1 MNVTI
6 PSLLFSQAVTSIE
19 LDLLSF
25 AWPMLLLPLLYV
37 PLGASLGA
45 LVNRV
50 TQPKENQ
57 RPGVLAACAFGNST
71 GLPIV
76 LVTIIG
82 DAFIPEETRRRL
94 GSSVEPLSYLA
105 LYLVFYPVL
114 QWAAGGWLLGL
125 RGNKASAAPP
135 TPALALSHP
144 TDLEGVAA
152 APADDAYA
160 PLDDGEGGAQAG
172 LLYAPPRPPPWWEW
186 RRWPAVR
193 AVGWTVRRVH
203 PVLKQLVVPP
213 VVGAITGCLIGILPA
228 RAAMVADQNSLLSW
242 FLGVTKLLGG
252 AAVPVNLLLLGASLS
267 NGPASIRKSSSART
281 LSAIVVAK
289 LIVMPLVATGL
300 CLAIKPLLPK
310 PPQPEFDTA
319 FWLVALIVS
328 ATPTANNVL
337 VIVEVAGG
345 DGEAMSAMIAAQYLC
360 APLLLTLTV
369 SLFLTVVRT
378 GLL

>member
-19 LDLLSF
+19 MDLLSF

-45 LVNRV
+45 LVNRL

-57 RPGVLAACAFGNST
+57 RPAVLAACAFGNST

-82 DAFIPEETRRRL
+82 NAFIPQADRDRL

-125 RGNKASAAPP
+125 RGNRASAPAPP
-135 TPALALSHP
+135 LALAHP
-144 TDLEGVAA
+144 TDVEGVTA

-160 PLDDGEGGAQAG
+160 PLGDGEDDGTSG
-172 LLYAPPRPPPWWEW
+172 LYAPPRPPPWYEW

-213 VVGAITGCLIGILPA
+213 VVGAITGCFVGILPA
-228 RAAMVADQNSLLSW
+228 RKAMVDDQNSLLSW

-281 LSAIVVAK
+281 LGAIVLAK
-289 LIVMPLVATGL
+289 LVVMPLVAVGL
-300 CLAIKPLLPK
+300 CLMIKPLLPK

-360 APLLLTLTV
+360 APVLLTMTV
-369 SLFLTVVRT
+369 SLFLTVVKS
-378 GLL
+378 GFL